1 MEVTPAGGAIREH
14 SSSVESSSSEV
25 SDAEVVMT
33 TIDTA
38 SYYPIG
44 LYALSTNYANGLGI
58 GKVELEEVNPHLRG
72 GGVEN
77 HLGKTTPS
85 SLDRDSNLDLPVL
98 SSQAQHKREKKVIG
112 GRQVIEKSSSF
123 QAEES
128 SKVVESSQS
137 VQQSSSRLVQ
147 SSVSSVSSSQK
158 TVSSSSTSLSSDL
171 QSQLWGRERMG
182 TQGLAMLRRGV
193 VIRKGLIGKGA
204 LDDNGNQMSEG
215 LTGKVKVFSSQKDQE
230 SFTKEQDGQVVEQ
243 VSSSSQQETVTSEPA
258 APQPPNETPAFTP
271 KQVPDESQGLQPES
285 LLPAC
290 EVTSSVPHTTEIKQE
305 SIKNTLKEIIS
316 EIEEAVVSELNEDTT
331 TQVESSPSRTKRT
344 LEKQT
349 STTTLEETN
358 NVSDA
363 GKPPPACPPLPPHLF
378 TVDRT
383 RPLSLTS
390 DDLAHLFQSVQIAH
404 ELNQVLREEKQS
416 SSELFQETQ
425 QMVSENTHC
434 LHNFLITIIMPSHYE
449 YDVKTASKAY
459 PRPQTIKKQTLNLTE
474 VLLHSFCQLESFN
487 TGLR

>member
-1 MEVTPAGGAIREH
+1 MRIRTDLSCLVLRLYWFSCTGHLVQNER
-14 SSSVESSSSEV
+14 SRDGLYFSR
-25 SDAEVVMT
+25 
-33 TIDTA
+33 TA
-38 SYYPIG
+38 SAY
-44 LYALSTNYANGLGI
+44 
-58 GKVELEEVNPHLRG
+58 E
-72 GGVEN
+72 
-77 HLGKTTPS
+77 
-85 SLDRDSNLDLPVL
+85 
-98 SSQAQHKREKKVIG
+98 EKKVIG

-171 QSQLWGRERMG
+171 QSQS
-182 TQGLAMLRRGV
+182 
-193 VIRKGLIGKGA
+193 A

-215 LTGKVKVFSSQKDQE
+215 LTGKLKVFSSQKDQE

-243 VSSSSQQETVTSEPA
+243 VSSSSQQESVTSEPVV
-258 APQPPNETPAFTP
+258 PQPPNETPVFTP

-285 LLPAC
+285 LLATC
-290 EVTSSVPHTTEIKQE
+290 EVTSSIPHTTEIKQE

-331 TQVESSPSRTKRT
+331 PQVGQEGRCCNHCSGVSRGIARVESSPSRTKRT

-358 NVSDA
+358 NFSDA

-390 DDLAHLFQSVQIAH
+390 DDLAHLFQSVQVHTLTTIPSMTITEVTTQYTGTLHFFCLVRVYTTSLNVVPDVGRFERIAH

-425 QMVSENTHC
+425 QMCHC
-434 LHNFLITIIMPSHYE
+434 WVMIGLTAAILVVNDSSCQKERNRFSLEVKCLGIIFV
-449 YDVKTASKAY
+449 DD
-459 PRPQTIKKQTLNLTE
+459 L
-474 VLLHSFCQLESFN
+474 
-487 TGLR
+487 GLKYTYTVNELSRG

>member
-1 MEVTPAGGAIREH
+1 MGYFQVDSVT
-14 SSSVESSSSEV
+14 
-25 SDAEVVMT
+25 T
-33 TIDTA
+33 
-38 SYYPIG
+38 
-44 LYALSTNYANGLGI
+44 
-58 GKVELEEVNPHLRG
+58 
-72 GGVEN
+72 
-77 HLGKTTPS
+77 
-85 SLDRDSNLDLPVL
+85 LPL
-98 SSQAQHKREKKVIG
+98 CEKKVIG
-112 GRQVIEKSSSF
+112 GRQVIQKSSSF

-171 QSQLWGRERMG
+171 QSQS
-182 TQGLAMLRRGV
+182 
-193 VIRKGLIGKGA
+193 A

-243 VSSSSQQETVTSEPA
+243 VSSSSQQESVTSEPEV
-258 APQPPNETPAFTP
+258 PQPPNETPAFTP

-285 LLPAC
+285 LLTAC

-331 TQVESSPSRTKRT
+331 PQVESSPSRTKRT

-425 QMVSENTHC
+425 QMVSESFSY
-434 LHNFLITIIMPSHYE
+434 NFSHKKWLPSFTTISE
-449 YDVKTASKAY
+449 V
-459 PRPQTIKKQTLNLTE
+459 TIF
-474 VLLHSFCQLESFN
+474 VM
-487 TGLR
+487 